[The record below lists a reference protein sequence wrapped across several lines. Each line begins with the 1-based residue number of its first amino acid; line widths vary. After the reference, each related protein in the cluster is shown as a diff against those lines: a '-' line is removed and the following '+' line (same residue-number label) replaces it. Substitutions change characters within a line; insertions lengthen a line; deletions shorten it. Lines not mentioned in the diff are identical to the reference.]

1 MKIFK
6 RIPIQYMFFW
16 GYKKK
21 TDQIEENSNTTLMN
35 QERTMKNNWI
45 KKNIY
50 SRKNKILIIIST
62 TNPVPRTMIYNIKID
77 LLRSS
82 LLTKF

>member
-16 GYKKK
+16 GYKEK

-35 QERTMKNNWI
+35 QERTMKNNWM
-45 KKNIY
+45 KKYIY

-62 TNPVPRTMIYNIKID
+62 TTLILFLELWYIILKLIYYEV
-77 LLRSS
+77 LC
-82 LLTKF
+82 